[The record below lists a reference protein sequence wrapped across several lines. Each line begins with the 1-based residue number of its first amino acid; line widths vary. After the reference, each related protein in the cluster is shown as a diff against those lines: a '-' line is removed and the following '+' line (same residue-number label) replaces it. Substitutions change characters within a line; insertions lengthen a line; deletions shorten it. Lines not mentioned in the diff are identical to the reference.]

1 MSRRISSFIVTCAA
15 LGLAVPAGAATFF
28 SDKAAFLAAT
38 AATQATTAYADHGAT
53 HLSHLT
59 SGSVTISEYDVAS
72 YFFSGAWTTRLPGN
86 DLAITGKENLNVALA
101 APVRAL
107 GFDFV
112 EPQHDPNVN
121 GVFQDSTFTVTFL
134 NGTTAVDSF
143 TFNAPNDVATFV
155 GASSAWAFDRV
166 QIRETIGGAE
176 NEFFG
181 QFYTSAQLPAGA
193 VPEPASWALM
203 LGGFGL
209 VGSALRSSRK
219 QASAV
224 SFG

>member
-1 MSRRISSFIVTCAA
+1 MPRRIPSFIVTCAA
-15 LGLAVPAGAATFF
+15 LCLAAPASAATFF
-28 SDKAAFLAAT
+28 SDKADFLTAT
-38 AATQATTAYADHGAT
+38 GATQATTAYADHGAT
-53 HLSHLT
+53 HLAHLV
-59 SGSVTISEYDVAS
+59 SGSVTFSEYDSAS

-86 DLAITGKENLNVALA
+86 ELAITGKENLNVALA

-121 GVFQDSTFTVTFL
+121 GPFQDSTFTVTFL

-143 TFNAPNDVATFV
+143 TFNAPNDVTAFV

-166 QIRETIGGAE
+166 QIRETIGAAE

-181 QFYTSAQLPAGA
+181 QFYTSAQLPAGV
-193 VPEPASWALM
+193 VPEPVSWALM

-209 VGSALRSSRK
+209 VGGAMRRSNRTN
-219 QASAV
+219 AV

>member
-1 MSRRISSFIVTCAA
+1 MLRRIPSFIATCAA

-38 AATQATTAYADHGAT
+38 ASTQATTAYADHGAT
-53 HLSHLT
+53 HLAHLV
-59 SGSVTISEYDVAS
+59 SGSVTINEYDAAS
-72 YFFSGAWTTRLPGN
+72 YFFTGAWTTRLPGN

-121 GVFQDSTFTVTFL
+121 APFEESTFTVTFL
-134 NGTTAVDSF
+134 NGATAVDSF
-143 TFNAPNDVATFV
+143 TFNAPNDVAAFA
-155 GASSAWAFDRV
+155 GASSAWAFDRI

-181 QFYTSAQLPAGA
+181 QFYTSAKLPAGA
-193 VPEPASWALM
+193 VPEPASWAMM

-219 QASAV
+219 AMAT
-224 SFG
+224 FA